1 MDLIEPNKDLT
12 PHKISLCI
20 VLQECLT
27 SPGISGKVRLK
38 IQTFLLNKLLE
49 VAYQE
54 PPLKDLLHELHII
67 ERSSPSYFSD
77 SIVDLLVKNLKG
89 IKDHNDL
96 LVLFNVKLSELL
108 SDGDVNLGYL
118 EEGGVL
124 YLFLRHC
131 FLVFARLDY

>member
-1 MDLIEPNKDLT
+1 MDLIEPNNDLT
-12 PHKISLCI
+12 SHKISLCI
-20 VLQECLT
+20 ILQESLT
-27 SPGISGKVRLK
+27 NPGISTK
-38 IQTFLLNKLLE
+38 IRMKIHTFLLNKLLE
-49 VAYQE
+49 ITSTE
-54 PPLKDLLHELHII
+54 PPLKDLLHELHIV
-67 ERSSPSYFSD
+67 ERSSPSYFSE
-77 SIVDLLVKNLKG
+77 SIVDILVRSLKG
-89 IKDHNDL
+89 LQDHNDL